1 MVVSGDDRGADMK
14 AVRFDDYGGVDVL
27 EAREVE
33 DPVAGPGQVLV
44 AVKAAGIN
52 PGEISIREGRVQA
65 RWPATFPSGEG
76 TDLAGVVQTVGAGV
90 SAFAAGD
97 EVLGW
102 TEQRASHAEL
112 VVVPTNQLTAK
123 PASVSW
129 EVAGSLFVAGLA
141 AYASVQA
148 VAPQADE
155 TVVVSAAAG
164 GVGSVAVQLARRTGA
179 TVIGLAGEHNHDWLR
194 RHDIVPVTYGEGQAD
209 RIRQAAR
216 GTIDAFIDTFG
227 NGYVDLAIG
236 LGVAPQ
242 RINTII
248 DFEAVQRLG
257 VHGQGTHA
265 IASAPLLAEIAGLV
279 ADGSLEIP
287 IARTFPL
294 DQVRDAYREL
304 AGRHSH
310 GKIVLL
316 P

>member
-1 MVVSGDDRGADMK
+1 MK
-14 AVRFDDYGGVDVL
+14 AVRFDEYGGVDVL
-27 EAREVE
+27 EVREVE

-52 PGEISIREGRVQA
+52 PGEIGIREGRLHE

-76 TDLAGVVQTVGAGV
+76 TDLAGVVQAVGAGV

-112 VVVPTNQLTAK
+112 VVVPADQLTAK

-129 EVAGSLFVAGLA
+129 EVAGSLFVVGLA

-148 VAPQADE
+148 VAPQAGE

-164 GVGSVAVQLARRTGA
+164 GVGSVAVQLARRTEA

-194 RHDIVPVTYGEGQAD
+194 RHDIVPVTYGDGQAD
-209 RIRQAAR
+209 RIREAAP

-227 NGYVDLAIG
+227 DGYVDLAIG

-248 DFEAVQRLG
+248 DYEAVERLG
-257 VHGQGTHA
+257 VHAQGTHA

-279 ADGSLEIP
+279 ADGSLELP
-287 IARTFPL
+287 VARTFPL
-294 DQVRDAYREL
+294 EQVRDAYREL

>member
-1 MVVSGDDRGADMK
+1 MK
-14 AVRFDDYGGVDVL
+14 AVRFDEYGGVDVL
-27 EAREVE
+27 EVREVE

-52 PGEISIREGRVQA
+52 PGEIPIREGRLHD

-76 TDLAGVVQTVGAGV
+76 TDLAGVVRAVGAGV
-90 SAFAAGD
+90 GTFAAGD

-112 VVVPTNQLTAK
+112 VVAPAEQLIAK
-123 PASVSW
+123 PTGVSW
-129 EVAGSLFVAGLA
+129 EVAGSLFVVALA

-148 VAPQADE
+148 VAPQAGE
-155 TVVVSAAAG
+155 IVVVSAAAG

-179 TVIGLAGEHNHDWLR
+179 TVIGLAGERNHDWLR

-209 RIRQAAR
+209 RIRAAA
-216 GTIDAFIDTFG
+216 GTTVDAFIDTFG
-227 NGYVDLAIG
+227 GGYVDLAIE

-242 RINTII
+242 RINTIA
-248 DFEAVQRLG
+248 DFEAVERLG
-257 VHGQGTHA
+257 VRGQGTHA
-265 IASAPLLAEIAGLV
+265 IASAPLLAQVAGLV

-294 DQVRDAYREL
+294 EEVRDAYREL
-304 AGRHSH
+304 AARHSH